1 MKEVKMIEKS
11 YLTIVESIKGQ
22 IRSAQHKAIL
32 SANKEMLILYWN
44 IGKIINEH
52 SEWGNKFLRN
62 LSKDISKEF
71 PNAKGFSVRNLHNME
86 KFYRNY
92 SEIEFVQTPSAQI
105 PWSHNL
111 EILRVDSKE
120 KRIWY
125 INQTIENGYLMGISL
140 ISIS

>member
-1 MKEVKMIEKS
+1 MIEKS
-11 YLTIVESIKGQ
+11 YVTIVESIKGQ

-62 LSKDISKEF
+62 LSKDISKKF
-71 PNAKGFSVRNLHNME
+71 PNAKGFSVKNLHNME

-92 SEIEFVQTPSAQI
+92 SEIEFVQTVAAQI
-105 PWSHNL
+105 PWSH
-111 EILRVDSKE
+111 I
-120 KRIWY
+120 
-125 INQTIENGYLMGISL
+125 INK
-140 ISIS
+140 